1 MGDMSQKALAVT
13 AICRDLVD
21 DAAGLQQQQM
31 REALAEL
38 AGLAVAQE
46 DRIAQPQ
53 ALSAGVV
60 DRCLHFAGRLQW
72 MESRADWQ
80 IGRRELVTA
89 DAGGDVAAAEAG
101 VDAWRG
107 LPHDL

>member
-1 MGDMSQKALAVT
+1 AAERRCGVIAAWSLYGRRWEKSRRVRPHRAGAWGDGGMGDMSQKALAVT

-31 REALAEL
+31 RETPPEL

-60 DRCLHFAGRLQW
+60 DR
-72 MESRADWQ
+72 
-80 IGRRELVTA
+80 
-89 DAGGDVAAAEAG
+89 
-101 VDAWRG
+101 
-107 LPHDL
+107 